1 MGYFCDLADND
12 EIHMDETEL
21 SVAEWVD
28 YRDIPDDPEGLS
40 LTREMMITFRE
51 QKKREYGQG

>member
-1 MGYFCDLADND
+1 MMVSRGFCA
-12 EIHMDETEL
+12 
-21 SVAEWVD
+21 
-28 YRDIPDDPEGLS
+28 RDDSEGLS